1 MVLGRIDLHRL
12 EHSVNMASGSSAH
25 VLLAQAAH
33 LHVDGHGLELV
44 GQRHLL
50 ELHLVDGGLSAAKQR
65 SCCEESSLHDGRLGM
80 GDMQVMGKKPR
91 MRDKVGNRDA
101 MIRPSAMMDGW
112 YGWEEGE
119 GKEDEDE
126 GGGREGQAG

>member
-1 MVLGRIDLHRL
+1 MGGVEAAAGREQLTLGVHEVADGDGVVLGRIDLHRL
-12 EHSVNMASGSSAH
+12 EHGVNMASGSSAH

-50 ELHLVDGGLSAAKQR
+50 ELHLVDGGLGAAKQR

-80 GDMQVMGKKPR
+80 GDV
-91 MRDKVGNRDA
+91 
-101 MIRPSAMMDGW
+101 
-112 YGWEEGE
+112 
-119 GKEDEDE
+119 
-126 GGGREGQAG
+126 